1 MTGIFISHRKDDVD
15 SLILWVSEAFAGT
28 NLIVQG
34 YCRIIKAVKT
44 QRLYDLAVYVK
55 NRISFRH
62 AANSC
67 RV

>member
-1 MTGIFISHRKDDVD
+1 MTGIFISHHKHDVD
-15 SLILWVSEAFAGT
+15 ILILWVSEAFAGT

-34 YCRIIKAVKT
+34 YCRIIKAIELT
-44 QRLYDLAVYVK
+44 RLYDPAVYVK
-55 NRISFRH
+55 NRISLRH